1 MTAKQK
7 LNTNAIYKINDLN
20 YDLYCFWKVTQ
31 SNINELVKEIKI
43 IKNKTKNGRK
53 LYNDISNK
61 NDMTDF
67 ERAVRFFILNRIT
80 FSGTVDSGGYS
91 EQAFQ
96 KRFTDSSIERLK
108 LVSKPLQDVEI
119 YFGGYE
125 NLLFQEGD
133 DVFIYL
139 DPPYL
144 RQSKSKL
151 YGKNG
156 NLHTEFNHKRFAQD
170 MKKCKHKWLITLDNT
185 PEIWKLFGFAYI
197 HEWELQYGMNNYKR
211 HTAKKGEELFISNY
225 KFN

>member
-197 HEWELQYGMNNYKR
+197 YEWKLQYGMNNYKR